1 MTTTTTPA
9 PIMPQDTIPMIF
21 SRLEERSATWKTCSG
36 AVFDSSS
43 KTIVELA
50 GAEEGALALEAAELG
65 ELELAGLEEGALDA
79 ETVELGAPE
88 TSEPDDAELE
98 DGEEEGIVVGLVSIS
113 ANAWGESPAISRSRK
128 VSPVKKQNGAINFLR
143 AIMGS
148 FFCSFLRILRKI
160 LHWFPCRIGLFSS
173 VTN

>member
-1 MTTTTTPA
+1 
-9 PIMPQDTIPMIF
+9 MIF

-79 ETVELGAPE
+79 ETVELGALE
-88 TSEPDDAELE
+88 TSEPDDAAPDEVELE
-98 DGEEEGIVVGLVSIS
+98 DGEEGIVVGLVSIS

-148 FFCSFLRILRKI
+148 FFCSFLPILIKV